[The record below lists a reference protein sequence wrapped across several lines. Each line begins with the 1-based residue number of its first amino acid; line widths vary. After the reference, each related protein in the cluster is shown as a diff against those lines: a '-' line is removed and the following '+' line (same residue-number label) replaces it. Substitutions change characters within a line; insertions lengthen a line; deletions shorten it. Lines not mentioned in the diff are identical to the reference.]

1 MGMFDSILVKCPH
14 CNNKLEFQSKSGP
27 CMLASFEGNKIPLMV
42 AISSEEDI
50 VKCKKCK
57 KNIQIEF
64 DLPDMEVG
72 YKLKI
77 TKEEEDYF
85 G

>member
-14 CNNKLEFQSKSGP
+14 CKNELEFQSKSGA
-27 CMLASFEGNKIPLMV
+27 CMLSYFEEKKIPLIV
-42 AISSEEDI
+42 AIGSNEDI

-57 KNIQIEF
+57 KNIQILF
-64 DLPDMEVG
+64 KLPSMEVG